1 METTSV
7 KQTQKL
13 TFRELLSNW
22 NEAFSM
28 IRLSEG
34 KVMDPISKWLII
46 TRAAVVSMTYTS
58 GLIGGLLAAAANEP
72 DLNWWYFALAVIGI
86 TIAHLA
92 NNMINDLFDFTGGI
106 DDANYPRAQYALHP
120 ILSGLLTK
128 RELEFAILTLNS
140 IDILIGLYLTFV
152 RGPLVLIFAA
162 LGLFI
167 SVFYVAPPIVLK
179 RRGLGELGVFIVWGP
194 LMIGGTYFVASGNLP
209 NWVWLAGLPYALIVT
224 SVLIGKH
231 IDKYEVD
238 RAKGI
243 RTLPV
248 ILGVGNSLRLNQV
261 MMISFYLIV
270 GILIALSIL
279 PLWTALTLIALPR
292 LITALKI
299 YSNPHSKSEDPRF
312 QDSPLWY
319 VGWSFFFNKLAGY
332 MFVLGLI
339 INLFVPLYT
348 RNLLG

>member
-1 METTSV
+1 MQTTNI
-7 KQTQKL
+7 KQSQKL
-13 TFRELLSNW
+13 SFRQLLSNW
-22 NEAFSM
+22 NEAFTL

-72 DLNWWYFALAVIGI
+72 NLNWWYFALAVSGI

-128 RELEFAILTLNS
+128 RQLTVAILTLNAL
-140 IDILIGLYLTFV
+140 DVVIGLYLTYV

-167 SVFYVAPPIVLK
+167 SVFYVAPPILLK

-209 NWVWLAGLPYALIVT
+209 GTIWLAGLPYALIVT

-231 IDKYEVD
+231 IDKYQVD
-238 RAKGI
+238 QAKGI

-248 ILGVGNSLRLNQV
+248 LLGYDNSLRLNQV
-261 MMISFYLIV
+261 LMVSFYAIV
-270 GILIALSIL
+270 LVLIATSIL
-279 PLWTALTLIALPR
+279 PIWTALTLIAVPR
-292 LITALKI
+292 LVTALKI
-299 YSNPHSKSEDPRF
+299 YNNPNAKADDPRF
-312 QDSPLWY
+312 KDSPLWY

-339 INLFVPLYT
+339 INLFVPLYLKT
-348 RNLLG
+348 FLR